1 MATAAHCV
9 CMHESFLVKC
19 EGGKIKYDAGEVIRV
34 FVGLNTQDI
43 TVATERHRRL
53 YEKQVE
59 EVWSEYI
66 VNGIKFI
73 VTIMRDTITNRLLF
87 IQDGVAAALTFQTL
101 AF

>member
-19 EGGKIKYDAGEVIRV
+19 EGGKIKYDAGEVIRI

-53 YEKQVE
+53 HEKLVD

-66 VNGIKFI
+66 DNRINYI
-73 VTIMRDTITNRLLF
+73 VTRMRDTITNRLLCT
-87 IQDGVAAALTFQTL
+87 QDGVAAALTFLT
-101 AF
+101 